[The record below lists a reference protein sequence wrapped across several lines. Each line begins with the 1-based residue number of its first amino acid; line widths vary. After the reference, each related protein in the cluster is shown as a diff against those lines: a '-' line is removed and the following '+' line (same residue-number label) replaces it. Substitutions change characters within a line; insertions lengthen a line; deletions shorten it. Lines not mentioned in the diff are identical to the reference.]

1 MTKEERDILSN
12 QELLDKH
19 LEKAREFYKWLNDCP
34 FEVSTI
40 AYGKRGETKVTFI
53 WWTSNE

>member
-1 MTKEERDILSN
+1 MLSN

-34 FEVSTI
+34 FDVSTI